1 MAIRSVEFVGKAEK
15 IKSHELSVETLVEKL
30 SENLSNLENQK
41 SSLQSELSLL
51 YSELSAAKNSIDE
64 NGNPN
69 DSLIA
74 SIENQISFTHLE
86 LFNIGNEISQVF
98 DELQKAEKEY
108 EEVIEE
114 KRQTLFEVQER
125 ARITAKDASR
135 ASEMFGQWASVG
147 DSLSQSLQKNY
158 DALAQAAT
166 ILDGS
171 VSDIQISSGS
181 KRNGKSVSNV
191 GITVSTGAAAIV
203 SSNMISSTNP
213 NSSSLKTNQVSNTK
227 SMRSNGIYTKSKSTS
242 YKSSKLSSSQNSI
255 SSMNF
260 SLKNVKEHSQI
271 KLSTQEKHDN
281 NKINRGNIN
290 RKRLNNSSSISEVI
304 TDIIGDKNY
313 TTFPLSSIELK
324 ENVGRK
330 IEKRAKNHFSSIFS
344 KQSKLDNVY
353 NQFHHLSSDKIDT
366 KTHKALSEV
375 ALSLVANEFSD
386 VLTKKQI
393 QDNVKKIHL
402 LSDVEIV
409 NNYSNYNPETIENM
423 VYASG
428 FYDTKN
434 GEVVIRKNS
443 EAPFLKLM
451 STYIHEILHMSSDE
465 TIPFG
470 GFKEYRNGEICNKG
484 LDEGATEL
492 LALQILEKNGYK
504 INNRAYGPLVDIA
517 KKMQSIVGEDTFKN
531 LYKKQGV
538 KSIRK
543 NYDSLFAKGEFDKLL
558 DDIDKIYNIYPAENN
573 ELKMSIIE
581 QLEDYEKRKNDSS
594 YRFRKQNEFNGVTP
608 PVIQKNTGTTD
619 SNHAFEQKIRA
630 KGYERDD

>member
-1 MAIRSVEFVGKAEK
+1 MGKKLENLNSKSTDIVDERLKLEKAEK
-15 IKSHELSVETLVEKL
+15 NNIKDILSIRGV
-30 SENLSNLENQK
+30 LEGY
-41 SSLQSELSLL
+41 LR
-51 YSELSAAKNSIDE
+51 DE
-64 NGNPN
+64 S
-69 DSLIA
+69 DVS
-74 SIENQISFTHLE
+74 Q
-86 LFNIGNEISQVF
+86 ISQVEF
-98 DELQKAEKEY
+98 ILESDKQEIYERKDVNQKEILETV
-108 EEVIEE
+108 EEVDKYTEALVKNLDKLKQIDNNSD
-114 KRQTLFEVQER
+114 L
-125 ARITAKDASR
+125 
-135 ASEMFGQWASVG
+135 SV
-147 DSLSQSLQKNY
+147 
-158 DALAQAAT
+158 
-166 ILDGS
+166 
-171 VSDIQISSGS
+171 
-181 KRNGKSVSNV
+181 
-191 GITVSTGAAAIV
+191 
-203 SSNMISSTNP
+203 
-213 NSSSLKTNQVSNTK
+213 
-227 SMRSNGIYTKSKSTS
+227 KSKIDKTS
-242 YKSSKLSSSQNSI
+242 IERRLEELSEIRSLLVNEDGILGRVLDTNNSEETDTLRNL
-255 SSMNF
+255 SGEMSVD
-260 SLKNVKEHSQI
+260 SDLKNQNITE
-271 KLSTQEKHDN
+271 
-281 NKINRGNIN
+281 NK
-290 RKRLNNSSSISEVI
+290 KYTDQLNNNGALSEVI
-304 TDIIGDKNY
+304 ADIIGDKNY
-313 TTFPLSSIELK
+313 KTFPLSSIELK
-324 ENVGRK
+324 ENIGRK
-330 IEKRAKNHFSSIFS
+330 IEKRAKNYFSSIFS

-402 LSDVEIV
+402 LSDMEIV

-443 EAPFLKLM
+443 KAPFLKLM

-465 TIPFG
+465 IIPFG

-573 ELKMSIIE
+573 ELKMSIME
-581 QLEDYEKRKNDSS
+581 QLEDYEKRKNDSN
-594 YRFRKQNEFNGVTP
+594 YRFRKQNEFKGVTP